1 MVNLLN
7 KYLYAK
13 GTCNVVVRNITT
25 GDVDYQSNK
34 MQTSQFATTCDMG
47 AIQAGIGNATVIQIP
62 HNSAVN
68 LTLTAADFSMS
79 ARAMSV
85 GSTVAYGGISPVCE
99 VITAGATALTVTNTP
114 AAPYGYTKAICNV
127 VEAGVTNAPGTAYEI
142 DTQSKT
148 ILGFTATNGKSY
160 TVTYFQQNASA
171 EYFNIGGM
179 FAPAIKHVTVQIPI
193 YSASG
198 TENVLQG
205 TKVGDLYIII
215 PRMQFGGK
223 ADIEAS
229 QTAAATTDLSGTAL
243 TYEEAAAEGVCNDCS
258 IPGLA
263 QVLYVPAASVT
274 ASVVGLAVVGGAMT
288 VKSGSSTKVPV
299 KGVMPNGTLQQ
310 LDYSTMT
317 YSIAAGGTSIAS
329 VNEQGD
335 VSGTSTGDTELTV
348 TLKDNP
354 SIKTTVSVTVT
365 A

>member
-68 LTLTAADFSMS
+68 LTLTAADFSMN

-85 GSTVAYGGISPVCE
+85 GSVLTYGGISPVCE
-99 VITAGATALTVTNTP
+99 VITADSASLSVNNTP

-127 VEAGVTNAPGTAYEI
+127 VEAGVTNAPGTAYTI
-142 DTQSKT
+142 DTTTKA
-148 ILGFTATNGKSY
+148 IIGFTATSGKSY
-160 TVTYFQQNASA
+160 TVTYFQQNASS

-198 TENVLQG
+198 AENVLQG

-263 QVLYVPAASVT
+263 QVLYVPAASVNS
-274 ASVVGLAVVGGAMT
+274 SVVGLAVVGGSMT
-288 VKSGSSTKVPV
+288 VKKNASVKVPV
-299 KGVMPNGTLQQ
+299 KGVMPNGALQQ
-310 LDYSTMT
+310 LDYTTMT
-317 YSIAAGGTSIAS
+317 YAIVSGGNTTAT
-329 VNEQGD
+329 VDEDGD
-335 VSGTSTGDTELTV
+335 VTGVAAGDTEMTV
-348 TLKDNP
+348 TLKD
-354 SIKTTVSVTVT
+354 SADVKTTVAITVT

>member
-198 TENVLQG
+198 AENVLQG

-299 KGVMPNGTLQQ
+299 KALCP
-310 LDYSTMT
+310 
-317 YSIAAGGTSIAS
+317 
-329 VNEQGD
+329 
-335 VSGTSTGDTELTV
+335 TV
-348 TLKDNP
+348 LC
-354 SIKTTVSVTVT
+354 SSWTT
-365 A
+365 AP

>member
-13 GTCNVVVRNITT
+13 GTCNVVVRNIST

-68 LTLTAADFSMS
+68 LTLTAADFSMN

-99 VITAGATALTVTNTP
+99 VINASTTTLTVANTP
-114 AAPYGYTKAICNV
+114 AAPYGYQEAICNV
-127 VEAGVTNAPGTAYEI
+127 VEGGTTNASGVAYKI
-142 DTQSKT
+142 DTTTKT
-148 ILGFTATNGKSY
+148 VIGFTATAGKSY

-198 TENVLQG
+198 AENVLQG

-274 ASVVGLAVVGGAMT
+274 SSVVGLAVIGGSMT
-288 VKSGSSTKVPV
+288 VKKSSSATVPV

-317 YSIAAGGTSIAS
+317 YNIAS
-329 VNEQGD
+329 GGQSTATVTDAGV
-335 VSGTSTGDTELTV
+335 VSGVAAGDTEMTV
-348 TLKDNP
+348 ALKDN
-354 SIKTTVSVTVT
+354 SDIKTTVAITVT
-365 A
+365 D

>member
-68 LTLTAADFSMS
+68 LTLTAADFSMN

-99 VITAGATALTVTNTP
+99 VITADSASLSVTNTP

-127 VEAGVTNAPGTAYEI
+127 VEAGVTNAPGTAYTI
-142 DTQSKT
+142 DTTTKA
-148 ILGFTATNGKSY
+148 IIGFMATSGKSY

-274 ASVVGLAVVGGAMT
+274 ASVVGLAVVGGSMT
-288 VKSGSSTKVPV
+288 VKKNASAKVPV
-299 KGVMPNGTLQQ
+299 KGVMPNGSLQQ
-310 LDYSTMT
+310 LDYTTMT
-317 YSIAAGGTSIAS
+317 YTIASGGTSTAT
-329 VNEQGD
+329 VDDDGD
-335 VSGTSTGDTELTV
+335 VTGVAAGDTEMTV
-348 TLKDNP
+348 ALKD
-354 SIKTTVSVTVT
+354 SADVKTTVAITVT